1 MRGKLTLLAGVCAG
15 AIVFPAQ
22 AQQAAAEA
30 TSATDGT
37 EIVVTAQRTNQKLQD
52 VPIAVSAFNSEALE
66 RQQIKNTSDLQL
78 TLPNV
83 TFTKGNFTGSSF
95 TIRGIGDLC
104 VGVTCDSAT
113 AIHMNDAPLF
123 GTRLFE
129 SEFYDMGQIEVLRG
143 PQGTLFGRNATSGV
157 INFRTQRPK
166 LSDVEAAAEVEYGN
180 YNSVKTKGM
189 LNVPIGD
196 VAAVRVAG
204 FYLNRDGYTTNI
216 YDNTKQDD
224 RNMYGLRGSLR
235 IEPASGTTIDFMV
248 QYFHEKDNRARIQ
261 KQLCQRDATGVL
273 GCLNGSRDF
282 QTTNANSQFV
292 GVLTSQQFFRSQGI
306 PAFFAL
312 GSLYGPTSTPA
323 APVPGV
329 DAYAGVVNPADYR
342 TVNTDYTPT
351 YYTREWIAQATLDQD
366 LGNGL
371 DLKVEGNYQNVVVDS
386 TQDYNISVQNRALY
400 AGALNALQTA
410 ATPSGP
416 GSPVS
421 LFGLPV
427 SYFAPLAAA
436 IIPNGPN
443 GPLCTSLAEET
454 GTGVFGGHK
463 LCSATPQDFDR
474 SNQYQS
480 SWTAEAIISSKWDG
494 AFNLLVGGIYGKF
507 HLTENSYYVDAF
519 GIDYFTGLLGSFTSL
534 ANTNQATGAPA
545 PLPESYLGTPTYRNN
560 SDNLDIKTYGL
571 FGETYFKFNDQLKL
585 TLGLRFN
592 HDEKTIVA
600 RTTLASFLVP
610 YGSANAYNS
619 PFIGAYDADAGTPG
633 NQLFQVRTVKFS
645 ELTGRAVVDYA
656 ITSNNLIYAS
666 YSRGYKSGGINPPLS
681 PIFTVPESFA
691 PEFVNAFEIGS
702 KNQFGKMTL
711 NLTGFYYDYKGLQ
724 LSRIV
729 ARTSVNDNVDAKIYG
744 LEAEMVFRPTPE
756 LSLNIGASYLHT
768 EVSQDKL
775 LANPRDF
782 GGGRADAVIIKDI
795 TNGANCAVGSNTA
808 GNVAG
813 VNAFVGFVNGA
824 INAGI
829 PDPLFTGTTL
839 GGGGTPG
846 HFKQYLLQPGAGL
859 QTKTYTFPANGGIAS
874 TGAFGICS
882 VLSGYATAA
891 GGAFDPKGIT
901 VYASGIPVNIKGNK
915 LPGAPDYKFSAG
927 LQYAAPVGEMTVTP
941 RVDYVYTGKSTGNIF
956 NGAVNEIPAFSQVNA
971 QLQIDGPGRKWFVRG
986 WIQNITNNDALTGL
1000 YVTDQSSGNFSNVF
1014 TLEPRRYGLTAG
1026 VKF

>member
-15 AIVFPAQ
+15 AIAIPAY
-22 AQQAAAEA
+22 AQTTTTAAAD
-30 TSATDGT
+30 TVTDGT

-129 SEFYDMGQIEVLRG
+129 SEFYDLAQVEVLRG

-166 LSDVEAAAEVEYGN
+166 LGNTEASAEIEYGN
-180 YNSVKTKGM
+180 YNSMKAKGM
-189 LNVPIGD
+189 LNVPIGEI
-196 VAAVRVAG
+196 AAVRLAG
-204 FYLNRDGYTTNI
+204 FYLNRDGYTTNV

-235 IEPASGTTIDFMV
+235 IEPNSGTTIDFMV

-261 KQLCQRDATGVL
+261 KQMCQRDVTGVL
-273 GCLNGSRDF
+273 GCLNGSRQF
-282 QTTNANSQFV
+282 ETTNANSQFV
-292 GVLTSQQFFRSQGI
+292 GVLTSQQFFRLKGI
-306 PAFFAL
+306 PSFFAL
-312 GSLYGPTSTPA
+312 GSLYAPASTPA
-323 APVPGV
+323 NPIPGTDV
-329 DAYAGVVNPADYR
+329 YAGVANPADYR
-342 TVNTDYTPT
+342 TVNTDFTPT

-366 LGNGL
+366 LGNGIS
-371 DLKVEGNYQNVVVDS
+371 LKVEGNYQNVVVDS
-386 TQDYNISVQNRALY
+386 QQDYNISVQNRAQF
-400 AGALNALQTA
+400 ATALNSLQTA
-410 ATPSGP
+410 ATPSAP

-421 LFGLPV
+421 VYGLPV

-436 IIPNGPN
+436 LIPNGPN
-443 GPLCTSLAEET
+443 GTLCTSLAEET

-474 SNQYQS
+474 SNQNQS

-494 AFNLLVGGIYGKF
+494 KFNFLLGGIYGKF

-519 GIDYFTGLLGSFTSL
+519 GIDYFTGLLGTFTAL
-534 ANTNQATGAPA
+534 GAA
-545 PLPESYLGTPTYRNN
+545 LPPSYLATPTYRNN
-560 SDNLDIKTYGL
+560 SDDLDVKTYGL
-571 FGETYFKFNDQLKL
+571 FGETYFKFDDKLKL
-585 TLGLRFN
+585 TLGLRYN

-600 RTTLASFLVP
+600 RTTLASFLAP
-610 YGSANAYNS
+610 FSSTNAYNS
-619 PFIGAYDADAGTPG
+619 PYIGSYDADAGTPG
-633 NQLFQVRTVKFS
+633 NQLFQIRTVKFS
-645 ELTGRAVVDYA
+645 EVTGRAVLDYA
-656 ITSNNLIYAS
+656 VTPDNLIYAS
-666 YSRGYKSGGINPPLS
+666 YSRGYKSGGVNPPLS
-681 PIFTVPESFA
+681 PVFSVPEGFA

-729 ARTSVNDNVDAKIYG
+729 ARTSVNDNVNAKIYG
-744 LEAEMVFRPTPE
+744 LEAEMVFRPTRE
-756 LSLNIGASYLHT
+756 LSINIGASYLHT
-768 EVSQDKL
+768 EVSQDKF

-795 TNGANCAVGSNTA
+795 TNGANCAVGANTA

-813 VNAFVGFVNGA
+813 VNAFVNAYNTLVNGA
-824 INAGI
+824 TN
-829 PDPLFTGTTL
+829 
-839 GGGGTPG
+839 
-846 HFKQYLLQPGAGL
+846 AGL
-859 QTKTYTFPANGGIAS
+859 QTKTYAFPANGGIAS
-874 TGAFGICS
+874 TGSFSICS
-882 VLSGYATAA
+882 LPSPSALPGLLEYAALA
-891 GGAFDPKGIT
+891 GAAFDPKGIT
-901 VYASGIPVNIKGNK
+901 VYTSGIPVNIKGNK

-927 LQYAAPVGEMTVTP
+927 VQYAAPVGDMTITP

-956 NGAVNEIPAFSQVNA
+956 NGVVNEVPAFSQVNA
-971 QLQIDGPGRKWFVRG
+971 QIQIDGAGKKWFVRG

-1000 YVTDQSSGNFSNVF
+1000 YVTDQSSGNFTNVF
-1014 TLEPRRYGLTAG
+1014 TLEPRRYGVTAG